1 MLLKDKS
8 AMLIVVDVNVPAMT
22 ECPELLKSISTI
34 VVLDHHRQSNETIKN
49 AVVSYVEPY
58 ASSTCEMVAEILQYI
73 VDKPKLKN
81 IEADA
86 MYSGI
91 LVDTD
96 NFVIKAG
103 VRTFEAASYLRRL
116 GLNTADVK
124 KLFNVNKEDYDHR
137 ADIVK
142 TSKII
147 VSQIAVAKC
156 YTKYPNIRVIASQAA
171 DEMLNIGDIRA
182 SIVVYAQDGGVGISA
197 RSLGDI
203 NVQLIMEY
211 LGGGGHSTVAGA
223 QVKDKNVDMV
233 IEDVEKAVF
242 DYVANNES

>member
-1 MLLKDKS
+1 LY
-8 AMLIVVDVNVPAMT
+8 T
-22 ECPELLKSISTI
+22 
-34 VVLDHHRQSNETIKN
+34 
-49 AVVSYVEPY
+49 
-58 ASSTCEMVAEILQYI
+58 
-73 VDKPKLKN
+73 
-81 IEADA
+81 
-86 MYSGI
+86 GI
-91 LVDTD
+91 LMDTK
-96 NFVIKAG
+96 NFIVKTG